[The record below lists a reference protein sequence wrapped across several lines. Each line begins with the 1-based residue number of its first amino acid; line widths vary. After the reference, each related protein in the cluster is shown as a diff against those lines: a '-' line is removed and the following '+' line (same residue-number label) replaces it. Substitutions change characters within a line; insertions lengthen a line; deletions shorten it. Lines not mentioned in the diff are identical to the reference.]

1 MPSAPGRATIRRRDA
16 EAGDDPLHGCR
27 RLDAHP
33 PAPRS
38 RGYAD
43 ADPFDVAHAL
53 PRHNLEFAVRTLP
66 VGYAERGERSL
77 LGDDGRDQQRKDG
90 RADDSGEDHQNAQRS
105 GCKQP
110 GRLSIRASCG

>member
-43 ADPFDVAHAL
+43 A
-53 PRHNLEFAVRTLP
+53 
-66 VGYAERGERSL
+66 
-77 LGDDGRDQQRKDG
+77 
-90 RADDSGEDHQNAQRS
+90 
-105 GCKQP
+105 
-110 GRLSIRASCG
+110 